1 MSFKDYKNN
10 RKNAFENLQ
19 KQLKNVNEGSSYKS
33 EDDDKYWKIGKDAA
47 GNGFA
52 IIRFLPGIGDSGNDF
67 VKTFSYGFQ
76 GPTGKWYIEESPNTI
91 GKDDPVGVANSKL
104 WNSGIESNKEIAR
117 KRKRRT
123 KFVASI
129 YVIKDRE
136 NPSNEGKVFWYAHPK
151 TIYDMYN
158 DLMYPEGAED
168 DESIVP
174 INPFDM
180 YEGANFRLSV
190 RKNDQG
196 WPDYGKSKFENQST
210 FLSSDEERE
219 AVYNSIYNLD
229 ELLDEKRFKS
239 YEELEKK
246 FKEVMAE
253 NTDDEGSA
261 NEHYK
266 EEPSESKREE
276 PKEQRKSYESA
287 GPEKDFSPDE
297 DDDGEDA
304 LAVFRKMKR

>member
-33 EDDDKYWKIGKDAA
+33 EDDDKYWKMGKDAA

-168 DESIVP
+168 DEL
-174 INPFDM
+174 
-180 YEGANFRLSV
+180 GRRA
-190 RKNDQG
+190 QG
-196 WPDYGKSKFENQST
+196 LGLVQRVLYLALLK
-210 FLSSDEERE
+210 R
-219 AVYNSIYNLD
+219 AVFGT
-229 ELLDEKRFKS
+229 K
-239 YEELEKK
+239 
-246 FKEVMAE
+246 A
-253 NTDDEGSA
+253 
-261 NEHYK
+261 HHH
-266 EEPSESKREE
+266 
-276 PKEQRKSYESA
+276 
-287 GPEKDFSPDE
+287 
-297 DDDGEDA
+297 A
-304 LAVFRKMKR
+304 LARVQVAGGVQADCAGKHLQLGKFQHLPALAANAGLEQFIAPAVLAAGGAAAGNGQISL